1 MNKLTKMLLRS
12 IKSRQAW
19 GMCTDEQQRDFLK
32 RIESNFS
39 RPDLRD
45 QELRQGAREALCELI
60 GVEAV

>member
-1 MNKLTKMLLRS
+1 MNKIAKMLLRS

-19 GMCTDEQQRDFLK
+19 GLHTDEQQFRFIRL
-32 RIESNFS
+32 IESNFS
-39 RPDLRD
+39 RSDLRD